1 MVQYIEDPALTEEC
15 MGIAKILVPTTGSK
29 RDETAIRTAFA
40 AARPFNAHVQ
50 VLFVHADPRE
60 TIPYL
65 GAPLSPDLLQDLVEG
80 ATEIAKAASK
90 SARGALAVAA
100 GDAKVRIIAAPE
112 RGDEVTASYSELT
125 GYLPNVLADA
135 VLLSDLVVFP
145 PVGHGDNPEVHEG
158 LVRMLTKSG
167 KPILLSPE
175 IVPVALG
182 RKIAVGW
189 DGGPAAAHA
198 LCAAIPYLKRAQS
211 VQIFS
216 FGRIHRT
223 QADADAA
230 KSYIALHGIEANL
243 NIFDEAQRPVG
254 DLLVSAAADCGC
266 DLLVIGG
273 YGHSRL
279 LEAMFGGAT
288 QRIVSQPKLPV
299 FMMH

>member
-1 MVQYIEDPALTEEC
+1 MS
-15 MGIAKILVPTTGSK
+15 IAKLLVPVTGSK

-50 VLFVHADPRE
+50 VLFVHADPRD

-65 GAPLSPDLLQDLVEG
+65 GAPMSPQLLQDLIDG
-80 ATEIAKAASK
+80 AAEIAKAASK

-100 GDAKVRIIAAPE
+100 EDARVRIIAAPE
-112 RGDEVTASYSELT
+112 KSDGVTASYSEMT

-135 VLLSDLVVFP
+135 VLLSDLVVFA

-158 LVRMLTKSG
+158 LVRMLTKSA

-175 IVPVALG
+175 TAPAALG

-189 DGGPAAAHA
+189 DGGTAAAHA
-198 LCAAIPYLKRAQS
+198 LCAAIPYLKRAES
-211 VQIFS
+211 VHIFS
-216 FGRIHRT
+216 FGRIHRA
-223 QADADAA
+223 QADVAAA
-230 KSYIALHGIEANL
+230 KTYLALHGIDASL
-243 NIFDEAQRPVG
+243 NTVAEPQRAIG
-254 DLLVSAAADCGC
+254 DLLVSGAANCGC
-266 DLLVIGG
+266 DLIVIGG

-279 LEAMFGGAT
+279 IEAMFGGTT

>member
-1 MVQYIEDPALTEEC
+1 MC
-15 MGIAKILVPTTGSK
+15 IAKILVPVTGSK

-40 AARPFNAHVQ
+40 AARPFKAHVQ

-60 TIPYL
+60 TIPYV
-65 GAPLSPDLLQDLVEG
+65 GAPMSPELLQDLVDG
-80 ATEIAKAASK
+80 AAEIAKAASK
-90 SARGALAVAA
+90 AARGALAVAA
-100 GDAKVRIIAAPE
+100 EDANVRIIAAPE
-112 RGDEVTASYSELT
+112 RGDGVTALYSELT

-158 LVRMLTKSG
+158 LVRMLTKSA
-167 KPILLSPE
+167 KAILLSPDTA
-175 IVPVALG
+175 PATLG
-182 RKIAVGW
+182 NKVAVGW

-216 FGRIHRT
+216 VGRVQRA
-223 QADADAA
+223 QADTEAA
-230 KSYIALHGIEANL
+230 KTYLALHGINASL
-243 NIFDEAQRPVG
+243 NAINEPQRPVG
-254 DLLVSAAADCGC
+254 DLLVSAATDCGC

-279 LEAMFGGAT
+279 LETMFGGTT